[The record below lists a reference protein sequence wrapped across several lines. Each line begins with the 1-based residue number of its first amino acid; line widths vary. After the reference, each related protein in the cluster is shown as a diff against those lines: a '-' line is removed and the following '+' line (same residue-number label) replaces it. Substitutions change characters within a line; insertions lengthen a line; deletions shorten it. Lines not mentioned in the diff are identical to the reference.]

1 MKVAERTQ
9 FGKEIGIVVPIS
21 DSQKTING
29 KQIQIL
35 TLKCLNFLT
44 QQQLV
49 KLAEFLCHVF
59 LCEYYANTLGFLE
72 LACDLLVLVFS
83 IEPDV

>member
-1 MKVAERTQ
+1 MPSLAGCFKIYRRLERKIFQ
-9 FGKEIGIVVPIS
+9 CPFACP
-21 DSQKTING
+21 
-29 KQIQIL
+29 
-35 TLKCLNFLT
+35 CL
-44 QQQLV
+44 
-49 KLAEFLCHVF
+49 ASIF